1 MERLRKETRSRHVRL
16 ERDMGLTPYTVT
28 RMNIVRLLGQF
39 HRFYSSWESWIEA
52 SPVDRDFFDPRR
64 KLHLIGHDLAAL
76 GLAVPRTDHA
86 ERIDLGSPS
95 LERAFGSLYVV
106 EGSTLGG
113 QVINRWLE
121 HSPWVPERGLSY
133 FASYGRDVGVMWRRF
148 QTMIGDRVPVSAH
161 DEVVAGAVTTFDQM
175 YFCLCGKEEMA

>member
-1 MERLRKETRSRHVRL
+1 MRL

-113 QVINRWLE
+113 QVTEVAEQL
-121 HSPWVPERGLSY
+121 
-133 FASYGRDVGVMWRRF
+133 AGRAVSRLRSILAGSAVDFPIFG
-148 QTMIGDRVPVSAH
+148 GNDR
-161 DEVVAGAVTTFDQM
+161 
-175 YFCLCGKEEMA
+175 